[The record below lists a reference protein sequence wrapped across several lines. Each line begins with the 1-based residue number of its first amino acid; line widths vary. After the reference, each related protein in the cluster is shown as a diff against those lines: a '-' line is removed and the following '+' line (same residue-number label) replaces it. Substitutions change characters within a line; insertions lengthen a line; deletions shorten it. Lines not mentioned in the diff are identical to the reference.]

1 MINPAIICKDSSS
14 CSGNNSD
21 LVETPVAYMLK
32 QQVNQQ
38 RRNLFMVVTAAAIA
52 CGFTVAVAF
61 AGDIKIGVVNTEKI
75 LRESQPALLAQKKIE
90 QEFVPRDE
98 EIKKMALE
106 AKNLQD
112 KLEKN
117 SIKMEETERR
127 NLERNLAN
135 LSREYQRAQ
144 RQMREDLSVRQN
156 EEYSVILERTNRAIS
171 KIAETEHY
179 DLILQLQDS
188 VYRSQ
193 RIDITDK
200 VIKTLDKE

>member
-1 MINPAIICKDSSS
+1 
-14 CSGNNSD
+14 
-21 LVETPVAYMLK
+21 MLK
-32 QQVNQQ
+32 QQINQQ
-38 RRNLFMVVTAAAIA
+38 RRNLVMVVTVAAIA
-52 CGFTVAVAF
+52 CGFTVAF

-171 KIAETEHY
+171 KIAEAENY

>member
-1 MINPAIICKDSSS
+1 MNGLKRINRWCTIVVIVLITIVSISESA
-14 CSGNNSD
+14 
-21 LVETPVAYMLK
+21 LV
-32 QQVNQQ
+32 
-38 RRNLFMVVTAAAIA
+38 
-52 CGFTVAVAF
+52 F

-75 LRESQPALLAQKKIE
+75 LRESLPAIQAQKKID

-98 EIKKMALE
+98 DIKKMAVQ
-106 AKNLQD
+106 AKTLQD
-112 KLEKN
+112 KLEKD
-117 SIKMEETERR
+117 STAMEETERR

-144 RQMREDLSVRQN
+144 RQMREDLNVRQN

-171 KIAETEHY
+171 KIAETEKY

-200 VIKTLDKE
+200 VIKALENE

>member
-1 MINPAIICKDSSS
+1 MNGLKRINQWGTMVIVFITMVSINLPA
-14 CSGNNSD
+14 
-21 LVETPVAYMLK
+21 
-32 QQVNQQ
+32 
-38 RRNLFMVVTAAAIA
+38 MV
-52 CGFTVAVAF
+52 F
-61 AGDIKIGVVNTEKI
+61 AGDVKIGVVNTEKI
-75 LRESQPALLAQKKIE
+75 LRESLPAIQAQKKID

-98 EIKKMALE
+98 DIKKMAVQ
-106 AKNLQD
+106 AKTLQD
-112 KLEKN
+112 KLEKD
-117 SIKMEETERR
+117 STAMEETERR

-144 RQMREDLSVRQN
+144 RQMREDLNVRQN

-171 KIAETEHY
+171 KIAETEKY

-200 VIKTLDKE
+200 VIKALENE

>member
-1 MINPAIICKDSSS
+1 MVIVFITIVSINLPA
-14 CSGNNSD
+14 
-21 LVETPVAYMLK
+21 
-32 QQVNQQ
+32 
-38 RRNLFMVVTAAAIA
+38 MV
-52 CGFTVAVAF
+52 F
-61 AGDIKIGVVNTEKI
+61 AGDVKIGVVNTEKI
-75 LRESQPALLAQKKIE
+75 LRESLPAIQAQKKID

-98 EIKKMALE
+98 DIKRMAVQ
-106 AKNLQD
+106 AKTLQD

-117 SIKMEETERR
+117 SAAMEETERR

-144 RQMREDLSVRQN
+144 RQMREDLNVRQN

-171 KIAETEHY
+171 KIAETEKY

-200 VIKTLDKE
+200 VIKALENE

>member
-1 MINPAIICKDSSS
+1 MAMVFIAITLTSEF
-14 CSGNNSD
+14 
-21 LVETPVAYMLK
+21 VVA
-32 QQVNQQ
+32 
-38 RRNLFMVVTAAAIA
+38 I
-52 CGFTVAVAF
+52 

-75 LRESQPALLAQKKIE
+75 LRESLPAIQAQKKIE

-98 EIKKMALE
+98 DIKKMAIQ
-106 AKNLQD
+106 AKTLQD
-112 KLEKN
+112 KLEKDG
-117 SIKMEETERR
+117 IGMEETERR

-156 EEYSVILERTNRAIS
+156 EEYNVILERTNRAIS
-171 KIAETEHY
+171 KIAETEKY

-188 VYRSQ
+188 VYRSH

-200 VIKTLDKE
+200 VIKALDNE

>member
-1 MINPAIICKDSSS
+1 
-14 CSGNNSD
+14 
-21 LVETPVAYMLK
+21 
-32 QQVNQQ
+32 
-38 RRNLFMVVTAAAIA
+38 MV
-52 CGFTVAVAF
+52 F

-75 LRESQPALLAQKKIE
+75 LRESLPAVQAQKKID

-98 EIKKMALE
+98 EIKKMAVQ
-106 AKNLQD
+106 AKTLQD
-112 KLEKN
+112 KLEKD
-117 SIKMEETERR
+117 SISMDETERR

-144 RQMREDLSVRQN
+144 RQMREDFSVRQN
-156 EEYSVILERTNRAIS
+156 EEYSVILDRTNRAIS
-171 KIAETEHY
+171 KIAETEKY

-200 VIKTLDKE
+200 VIKALENE

>member
-1 MINPAIICKDSSS
+1 
-14 CSGNNSD
+14 
-21 LVETPVAYMLK
+21 
-32 QQVNQQ
+32 
-38 RRNLFMVVTAAAIA
+38 MVL
-52 CGFTVAVAF
+52 

-75 LRESQPALLAQKKIE
+75 LRESLPAIQAQKKID

-98 EIKKMALE
+98 EIKKMAVQ
-106 AKNLQD
+106 AKTLQD
-112 KLEKN
+112 KLEKD
-117 SIKMEETERR
+117 SINMDETERR

-144 RQMREDLSVRQN
+144 RQMREDFSVRQN

-171 KIAETEHY
+171 KIAEIEKY

-200 VIKTLDKE
+200 VIKALESE

>member
-1 MINPAIICKDSSS
+1 
-14 CSGNNSD
+14 
-21 LVETPVAYMLK
+21 
-32 QQVNQQ
+32 
-38 RRNLFMVVTAAAIA
+38 MVVTAAAIA
-52 CGFTVAVAF
+52 CGFMVAVAF

-171 KIAETEHY
+171 KIAEAENY

>member
-1 MINPAIICKDSSS
+1 MNRLKKDHQRKHSLVVLII
-14 CSGNNSD
+14 
-21 LVETPVAYMLK
+21 
-32 QQVNQQ
+32 
-38 RRNLFMVVTAAAIA
+38 AAAFA
-52 CGFTVAVAF
+52 CGSAVAMT
-61 AGDIKIGVVNTEKI
+61 GDIKIGVVNTEKI
-75 LRESQPALLAQKKIE
+75 LRESSPAIQAQKKIE
-90 QEFVPRDE
+90 QEFMPRDE
-98 EIKKMALE
+98 DIKKMALE
-106 AKNLQD
+106 AKTLQD

-117 SIKMEETERR
+117 SIKMEESERR

-171 KIAETEHY
+171 KIAEAENY

-200 VIKTLDKE
+200 VIKVLESE

>member
-1 MINPAIICKDSSS
+1 
-14 CSGNNSD
+14 
-21 LVETPVAYMLK
+21 MLK
-32 QQVNQQ
+32 QQINQQ
-38 RRNLFMVVTAAAIA
+38 RRNLFMVITAAAIA
-52 CGFTVAVAF
+52 CGFTVAV

-171 KIAETEHY
+171 KIAEAEHY

>member
-1 MINPAIICKDSSS
+1 MKRINRRWRTMVMVLITIVST
-14 CSGNNSD
+14 SGF
-21 LVETPVAYMLK
+21 A
-32 QQVNQQ
+32 
-38 RRNLFMVVTAAAIA
+38 MVL
-52 CGFTVAVAF
+52 

-75 LRESQPALLAQKKIE
+75 LRESLPAIQAQKKID

-98 EIKKMALE
+98 EIKKMAVQ
-106 AKNLQD
+106 AKTLQD
-112 KLEKN
+112 KLEKD
-117 SIKMEETERR
+117 SINMDETERR

-144 RQMREDLSVRQN
+144 RQMREDFSVRQN

-171 KIAETEHY
+171 KIAELEKY

-200 VIKTLDKE
+200 VIKALESE

>member
-1 MINPAIICKDSSS
+1 MNGLKRINRWCTIVVIVLITIVSISESA
-14 CSGNNSD
+14 
-21 LVETPVAYMLK
+21 LV
-32 QQVNQQ
+32 
-38 RRNLFMVVTAAAIA
+38 
-52 CGFTVAVAF
+52 F

-75 LRESQPALLAQKKIE
+75 LRESLPAIQAQKKID
-90 QEFVPRDE
+90 QEFMPRDE
-98 EIKKMALE
+98 DIKKMAVQ
-106 AKNLQD
+106 AKTLQD
-112 KLEKN
+112 KLEKD
-117 SIKMEETERR
+117 STAMEETERR

-144 RQMREDLSVRQN
+144 RQMREDLNVRQN

-171 KIAETEHY
+171 KIAETEKY

-200 VIKTLDKE
+200 VIKALENE

>member
-1 MINPAIICKDSSS
+1 VISVKRINRRWRTMVMVLITIVST
-14 CSGNNSD
+14 SGF
-21 LVETPVAYMLK
+21 A
-32 QQVNQQ
+32 
-38 RRNLFMVVTAAAIA
+38 MVL
-52 CGFTVAVAF
+52 

-75 LRESQPALLAQKKIE
+75 LRESLPAIQAQKKID

-98 EIKKMALE
+98 EIKKMAVQ
-106 AKNLQD
+106 AKTLQD
-112 KLEKN
+112 KLEKD
-117 SIKMEETERR
+117 SINMDETERR

-144 RQMREDLSVRQN
+144 RQMREDFSVRQN

-171 KIAETEHY
+171 KIAEIEKY

-200 VIKTLDKE
+200 VIKALESE

>member
-1 MINPAIICKDSSS
+1 M
-14 CSGNNSD
+14 
-21 LVETPVAYMLK
+21 
-32 QQVNQQ
+32 
-38 RRNLFMVVTAAAIA
+38 
-52 CGFTVAVAF
+52 
-61 AGDIKIGVVNTEKI
+61 
-75 LRESQPALLAQKKIE
+75 
-90 QEFVPRDE
+90 PRDE
-98 EIKKMALE
+98 DIKKMALE
-106 AKNLQD
+106 AKTLQD

-117 SIKMEETERR
+117 SIKMEESERR

-171 KIAETEHY
+171 KIAEAENY

-200 VIKTLDKE
+200 VIKVLESE

>member
-1 MINPAIICKDSSS
+1 MISVKRINRRWRTMVMVLITIVST
-14 CSGNNSD
+14 SGF
-21 LVETPVAYMLK
+21 A
-32 QQVNQQ
+32 
-38 RRNLFMVVTAAAIA
+38 MVL
-52 CGFTVAVAF
+52 

-75 LRESQPALLAQKKIE
+75 LRESLPAIQAQKKID

-98 EIKKMALE
+98 EIKKMAVQ
-106 AKNLQD
+106 AKTLQD
-112 KLEKN
+112 KLEKD
-117 SIKMEETERR
+117 SINMDETERR

-144 RQMREDLSVRQN
+144 RQMREDFSVRQN

-171 KIAETEHY
+171 KIAEIEKY

-200 VIKTLDKE
+200 VIKALESE

>member
-1 MINPAIICKDSSS
+1 MNILKRINRRWRTMVMVLITIVST
-14 CSGNNSD
+14 SGF
-21 LVETPVAYMLK
+21 A
-32 QQVNQQ
+32 
-38 RRNLFMVVTAAAIA
+38 MVL
-52 CGFTVAVAF
+52 

-75 LRESQPALLAQKKIE
+75 LRESLPAIQAQKKID

-98 EIKKMALE
+98 EIKKMAVQ
-106 AKNLQD
+106 AKTLQD
-112 KLEKN
+112 KLEKD
-117 SIKMEETERR
+117 SINMDETERR

-144 RQMREDLSVRQN
+144 RQMREDFSVRQN

-171 KIAETEHY
+171 KIAEIEKY

-200 VIKTLDKE
+200 VIKALESE